1 MVNIYL
7 KTPYKV
13 LTINELKKQEKQ
25 KDDLLDPPLKLYRAE
40 NNLVL
45 HTVFRHDHRI
55 SKKHVNNRTDIFI
68 STLPHNDMGFSTI
81 ESAQK
86 ELS

>member
-7 KTPYKV
+7 KTPYEV
-13 LTINELKKQEKQ
+13 LTINELNKREKM
-25 KDDLLDPPLKLYRAE
+25 KNDVYDPPLNLYRAE

-45 HTVFRHDHRI
+45 HTVYRHDHRL

-68 STLPHNDMGFSTI
+68 STVSHNDLGFSTI
-81 ESAQK
+81 ESA
-86 ELS
+86 